1 MPSVLSA
8 DRYRLGLFVEFSIES
23 IMAKQMTIGAL
34 AGWYGG
40 ARTIAPHVGAA
51 LAGCSWVGV
60 PFAGGM
66 SELAEIKATSLLVS
80 DKHRH
85 IINLARIV
93 ADKSLREK
101 LIHDLRIMPVHP
113 DVLKECQDFCR
124 KVIFNDANYEA
135 AIAYFVCCWM
145 AQGARAGT
153 EKEFAAAY
161 SFRYSASGGDSA
173 KRFRSAT
180 ESLNDWDE
188 IMPRCTFIVLDAFE
202 FIAEC
207 KKKGRD
213 RKENGL
219 YLDPPWPEDG
229 ADYLHK
235 FTDAQQVALRDSLLE
250 FEHMRIVVRF
260 GDNPLIRKLYTE
272 DKWTWNLIEGRTQA
286 NNDKAEVLLIRKRT

>member
-1 MPSVLSA
+1 MSK
-8 DRYRLGLFVEFSIES
+8 R
-23 IMAKQMTIGAL
+23 QMTIGSL

-51 LAGCSWVGV
+51 LKGCSWIGV

-66 SELAEIKATSLLVS
+66 SELAHIDASSILVS

-85 IINLARIV
+85 IINLARVV
-93 ADKSLREK
+93 ADKDLRQK
-101 LIHDLRIMPVHP
+101 LIEELRAMPVHP
-113 DVLKECQDFCR
+113 DVLKGFQKEAPKFLTILG
-124 KVIFNDANYEA
+124 KDADYEA
-135 AIAYFVCCWM
+135 AVAYFVCCWM

-188 IMPRCTFIVLDAFE
+188 IMPRCTFVCMDAFE
-202 FIAEC
+202 LLQQG

-213 RKENGL
+213 RQENGW
-219 YLDPPWPEDG
+219 YVDPPWPEDG

-235 FTDAQQVALRDSLLE
+235 FSDNDQKILRDELLG
-250 FEHMRIVVRF
+250 FEHARIVIRF
-260 GDNPLIRKLYTE
+260 GDHPLIRELYTE
-272 DKWTWNLIEGRTQA
+272 DKWDWQLIDGRTQA
-286 NNDKAEVLLIRKRT
+286 NDTKHEVLITRRR